1 MGSKVNSVVATSDD
15 GGFRVPAVASDTGAL
30 VTHRM
35 TYSDRLRVFIGPD
48 EAVARYLRPLR
59 GLDGRRRYA
68 LNLARLPIPLPATG
82 ITLADSTAFGGNFV
96 QCLGAADALT
106 IELCRTGG
114 GGPPR
119 HYVLGLPGARTGA
132 PGVPIPCGS
141 ADRYVHADEMFTAA
155 HAAQVFTEYFHSG
168 DVPAGFQLRGNGP

>member
-1 MGSKVNSVVATSDD
+1 MVATSDD
-15 GGFRVPAVASDTGAL
+15 DGFRIPAVERAAVAL

-35 TYSDRLRVFIGPD
+35 TYSDRLRVFFGPD

-68 LNLARLPIPLPATG
+68 LNLARLPMPLAATG

-96 QCLGAADALT
+96 QCAGAAEALT

-119 HYVLGLPGARTGA
+119 HYVLGLPGARVGS
-132 PGVPIPCGS
+132 PGVAIPCGP
-141 ADRYVHADEMFTAA
+141 AERYVHPDEVFTAA
-155 HAAQVFTEYFHSG
+155 HAAQVFTEYFRSG
-168 DVPAGFQLRGNGP
+168 DVPAGFQLRGSGR